1 MPSRDRRTADMH
13 NGSWRGVV
21 KKGTVPR
28 AAPPKAWNSSK
39 PPGVICRDRLRRPKR
54 SLDGAPASSA
64 CNG

>member
-39 PPGVICRDRLRRPKR
+39 PPGGNLPRP
-54 SLDGAPASSA
+54 APQAEKKS
-64 CNG
+64 